1 MSLRAVRLK
10 ECCDVN
16 PGNPRNSWKY
26 IHKIHIWFI
35 WSYNFTPD
43 PQLRPPRRWRE
54 SQTELTGRCSYPP
67 DLALEVTTLVR
78 MTKAYGTTSLF
89 WFCSWHIRS
98 VRLSD
103 SDQSGGIADH
113 RSTTLEPREHQPR
126 PTPVPVYPVAGFGA
140 VDVNLTCSRLFLS
153 ETDTMFLL
161 EPYCAKLLLVL
172 FCCTLWW
179 EVVKIQTTE
188 LPAQAVCLDP
198 LSQQEWE

>member
-140 VDVNLTCSRLFLS
+140 VDVNLWRVVACFFLRP
-153 ETDTMFLL
+153 TPCF
-161 EPYCAKLLLVL
+161 Y
-172 FCCTLWW
+172 
-179 EVVKIQTTE
+179 
-188 LPAQAVCLDP
+188 
-198 LSQQEWE
+198 